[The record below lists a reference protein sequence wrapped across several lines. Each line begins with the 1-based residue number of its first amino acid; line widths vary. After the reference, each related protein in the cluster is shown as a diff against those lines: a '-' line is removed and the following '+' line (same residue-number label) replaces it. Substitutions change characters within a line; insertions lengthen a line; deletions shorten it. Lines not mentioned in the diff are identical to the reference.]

1 MVIGPTPLDT
11 RPMDHDPKPRGNL
24 PLGSYYS
31 HPALSL
37 SDFSHH
43 RSISTN
49 KQRPVKNPEK
59 SLCHDWVF
67 STASNAHVAI
77 DRAAFQTYTPFKSY
91 VLTFAEQR
99 QVAVEG
105 IGSVEI
111 KIRKAS
117 RSREGHKITL
127 ENVLHVPEWLCN
139 IMSDI
144 VFTPDKDYDHTWT
157 RLGVNFFKFEG
168 GKARSWGFTED
179 FCGLDRLV
187 LSRPVHGR
195 SPMLDDPGREVFSVS
210 LTWPQSQIDKWEE
223 SVSISSNR
231 NAVELE
237 GATTQTEQIAVQD
250 DESQHQ
256 SGHGQ
261 DSLDAGSDLLKAHKK
276 QVKSVEN
283 SRWKVMA
290 DLNALSAHMKKHS
303 KSGLF
308 ELEGNCD
315 FLKRVSS
322 LNFSQ
327 YQSME

>member
-1 MVIGPTPLDT
+1 MAIRSMTLDSKS
-11 RPMDHDPKPRGNL
+11 MDRNLDPRGDL
-24 PLGSYYS
+24 PSSSYYS

-37 SDFSHH
+37 SNLAHH
-43 RSISTN
+43 RPISQN
-49 KQRPVKNPEK
+49 KYRPVKSPEK

-99 QVAVEG
+99 QVTVEG

-117 RSREGHKITL
+117 GSREGHKITL
-127 ENVLHVPEWLCN
+127 DKVLHVPDWLCN
-139 IMSDI
+139 IVSDI
-144 VFTPDKDYDHTWT
+144 VFTPEKDYDHTWT

-187 LSRPVHGR
+187 LTRPVQGR
-195 SPMLDDPGREVFSVS
+195 SPMLDDADREVFSVS

-223 SVSISSNR
+223 SVVASSNR
-231 NAVELE
+231 TAVELE
-237 GATTQTEQIAVQD
+237 GRTTRTEQTLVPGD
-250 DESQHQ
+250 KPRDK
-256 SGHGQ
+256 SGHAR
-261 DSLDAGSDLLKAHKK
+261 DAHEMGADQSRAHRR
-276 QVKSVEN
+276 QVKSLES

-327 YQSME
+327 YQSRE